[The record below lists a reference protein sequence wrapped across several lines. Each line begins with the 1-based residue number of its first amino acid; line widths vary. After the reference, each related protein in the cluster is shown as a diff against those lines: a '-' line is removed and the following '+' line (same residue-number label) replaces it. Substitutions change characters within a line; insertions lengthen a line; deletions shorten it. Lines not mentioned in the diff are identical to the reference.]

1 MSIYYRVV
9 ERKNLR
15 DLESSGKYYAS
26 AASIGSMGLNELAS
40 CVAIR
45 SGHSQATVAGILY
58 DLCEAIVYF
67 IGQGRNVGLGNFGI
81 IQLPCA
87 TRAEAIPKRDT
98 ALLHSLLMV
107 YLIVG
112 CFLGGKSGNVLNPF
126 GGQSRCFQ
134 VAGDGSVLFVLT
146 FSTFFFFLSHSTRSP
161 VPEYFRAGIPDRA
174 KARSC
179 ESLPHSE
186 IPG

>member
-26 AASIGSMGLNELAS
+26 AASIGSMGLNELDS
-40 CVAIR
+40 RVAIR

-81 IQLPCA
+81 IQLPCT

-98 ALLHSLLMV
+98 ALLHSLLIV

-112 CFLGGKSGNVLNPF
+112 CLLGGKSGNVLNLF
-126 GGQSRCFQ
+126 GGQSQRFQ
-134 VAGDGSVLFVLT
+134 VAGDGFVLFVLT
-146 FSTFFFFLSHSTRSP
+146 FSTFFFSHSTRSP

-174 KARSC
+174 TARSC